1 MTTTLQQNQVLYHS
15 LIFGCDPELFF
26 EQNGRVIG
34 AEKVIAEAGLSSKGG
49 NNGCYGKDRAF
60 VLDGVQVEL
69 NPSPHHCR
77 ANLGNE
83 LSASFRALKQHLAGM
98 KDITASFRS
107 VVDVDKAE
115 LASLSEKAK
124 VLGCA
129 PSLNMYDKAATVSVN
144 AATYTK
150 RSAGGHIHIGF
161 GESMYRP
168 IPHIMPHREELVPLL
183 DVLVGLPSVLVD
195 RDPHAAERR
204 QVYGRAGEYRLPAHG
219 VEYRTLSNFWL
230 RSYQLMS
237 MVMGLTRLA
246 ASVLLTK
253 LAPPAAY
260 YCYFP
265 SKPWNAPATLLRSV
279 DLELVREAI
288 NTNDLMLAKKAF
300 EPVQAFIR
308 AHVLHG
314 DLGLNAALLDDFS
327 YFTKV
332 VEEKGIEY
340 WFPQDPIDHW
350 CNLPEG
356 HTCGWEH
363 FLANKVRIDRLK
375 AGETA

>member
-1 MTTTLQQNQVLYHS
+1 MTTQHNQVIYHS
-15 LIFGCDPELFF
+15 LMFGCDPELFF

-34 AEKVIAEAGLSSKGG
+34 AEKVIAEAGLSSKSGG
-49 NNGCYGKDRAF
+49 NNSCWGKDRAF

-69 NPSPHHCR
+69 NPRPNYCR
-77 ANLGNE
+77 ASLGNE
-83 LSASFRALKQHLAGM
+83 LSASFLALKQHLAGM

-115 LASLSEKAK
+115 LASLSEKAR

-150 RSAGGHIHIGF
+150 RSAGGHIHIGLDRNI
-161 GESMYRP
+161 GLSVA
-168 IPHIMPHREELVPLL
+168 HIMPYREELVPLL

-253 LAPPAAY
+253 HDPPVAY
-260 YCYFP
+260 SYP
-265 SKPWNAPATLLRSV
+265 SKSWDAPATLLRSV

-356 HTCGWEH
+356 HSCGWEN
-363 FLANKVRIDRLK
+363 FLAKKVRIDRLK
-375 AGETA
+375 AGDA